1 MPGTMK
7 DKLVPL
13 REAISENLGSG
24 DAVVL
29 GACLEPDIPFA
40 ATYEI
45 IRQGIGGLNVIAP
58 ISDASTDM
66 LIGAGCVAEVT
77 GAWVGNVSGGL
88 GHNYRRA
95 LEDGEPGP
103 VTVHDHSNFSL
114 AMALMAGAYGIPYLP
129 LRSILGSDIA
139 RSNPAFRRAENPFSE
154 AREPVVLVPPLQP
167 DLAVLPVQR
176 ADRHGNAHHWGSA
189 GLIQEAALA
198 AEKVIL
204 LADEIVD
211 AQVIASDPSR
221 VLIPGYLVAAVCHL
235 PGGAHPS
242 PMTGRWRRDNEFFE
256 DYHRVSR
263 SREGFLAWL
272 DEWVLGVADHAAYR
286 AKLGRRLDDLRI
298 AGSAPAAPADYAAA

>member
-1 MPGTMK
+1 MPETVT
-7 DKLVPL
+7 DKLLPL
-13 REAISENLGSG
+13 GRAISENLGHG

-103 VTVHDHSNFSL
+103 VIVHDHSNFSL
-114 AMALMAGAYGIPYLP
+114 AMALLAGAHGMPYVP

-139 RSNPAFRRAENPFSE
+139 RSNPAFRLAENPFSE

-176 ADRHGNAHHWGSA
+176 ADRHGNA
-189 GLIQEAALA
+189 
-198 AEKVIL
+198 
-204 LADEIVD
+204 
-211 AQVIASDPSR
+211 P
-221 VLIPGYLVAAVCHL
+221 
-235 PGGAHPS
+235 
-242 PMTGRWRRDNEFFE
+242 
-256 DYHRVSR
+256 
-263 SREGFLAWL
+263 
-272 DEWVLGVADHAAYR
+272 
-286 AKLGRRLDDLRI
+286 LGRATPMFSMSYRLGARAGARKIARIGPRLLR
-298 AGSAPAAPADYAAA
+298 S